1 MADPTRG
8 RQGFLG
14 RLAQLPRERVAA
26 EVARSLGFLFNTRK
40 GVGSVV
46 PSFGLG
52 EYLDHGKHPNTQRAV
67 ETLRVEMLD
76 AVRRYEPRIE
86 DPAVRLLGGYH
97 HEMVR
102 FEIAGRIDGKRCVL
116 EVDVNSTTQ
125 EVAVSVVEVISR

>member
-14 RLAQLPRERVAA
+14 RLAQLPHERV
-26 EVARSLGFLFNTRK
+26 VAKVVRNLGFVFNTRK

-46 PSFGLG
+46 PTFGLG
-52 EYLDHGKHPNTQRAV
+52 DYLDYNKHPNTQRAV
-67 ETLRVEMLD
+67 ETLRVELLD

-97 HEMVR
+97 HDMVR
-102 FEIAGRIDGKRCVL
+102 FEIMGRVDGKHCVL
-116 EVDVNSTTQ
+116 AVDIDSTTQ
-125 EVAVSVVEVISR
+125 KVEVRVANGGPR